1 MIADAALGKRIFDG
15 FLTLE
20 GGVDSGRAPVLLQ
33 PNQISWAINVSLRG
47 GQPTTRPTY
56 QRHALDTSILSD
68 EQVTAFNT
76 GRLQGSHPYTSD
88 LGVTFLM
95 ASISG
100 RIWAIN
106 LTNGFSVTELTP
118 FLGTV
123 QVALP
128 WVAPALAANVAITLN
143 STTGLSIGTVYAIDA
158 ASYRLISLAGTV
170 ATFQNVNDPPGTD
183 NPALANV
190 LLSGQPI
197 PALDPNSAIRP
208 HAWFVQAE
216 NWLIIQDGISPAFLW
231 NGLTMTRSNR
241 QLDQVPIGTCMGYG
255 RGRLWVAVQG
265 SLYVGGD
272 LVWSDPS
279 KGRDSVIYFTEN
291 TFLAEGGA
299 FAVPTGPITGLSF
312 AAGLDTATNDGDL
325 LVTTHNQV
333 YAFSAP
339 IDRTVW
345 QQLQYPIQRYAMLDA
360 GSLNHESIVRVNG
373 DLMFRSSVGVSS
385 FMYARRQ
392 FGTWANTPISSE
404 VRRILE
410 QDDSDLLYAASAVYF
425 DNRMLMT
432 CSPRNDQ
439 DRGVWH
445 AGLVV
450 IDFNLVSNL
459 GINTAPVWEGLWTG
473 PKIFQLTRPQV
484 SGVNR
489 CMALCLG
496 DDGIELWELNKGGRF
511 DNDGTD
517 DIRVQSSLET
527 RGMAAQLPGSLK
539 RYETTDLWLS
549 KLAGQLD
556 ITGYFRNERTERW
569 TPIGTQEVCTKYR
582 DCTTG
587 GCTTPKTYRE
597 QGRSRVGLNMAPV
610 KPDAANGGF
619 SCDGYIFQVR
629 LDLTGYWRLERF
641 RAGFEPQTED
651 QYGTLKGAGCVTS
664 EDDVC
669 QDTECTG
676 SEFCDPDMFTYEI

>member
-1 MIADAALGKRIFDG
+1 MVTDAALGKRIFDG

-20 GGVDSGRAPVLLQ
+20 GGVDSGRSPVLLQ

-47 GQPTTRPTY
+47 GQPTTRPTF
-56 QRHALDTSILSD
+56 QRHAFNLDYLTAEQSVLFLS
-68 EQVTAFNT
+68 
-76 GRLQGSHPYTSD
+76 GRFQGSHPYISD
-88 LGVTFLM
+88 LDISYLV

-100 RIWAIN
+100 RIFAIN
-106 LTNGFSVTELTP
+106 LNDHYIVSELTP
-118 FLGTV
+118 YLGTV
-123 QVALP
+123 QTSLP
-128 WVAPALAANVAITLN
+128 WVAPALAATVGITLN
-143 STTGLSIGTVYAIDA
+143 STTGLSVGTVYAIDA
-158 ASYRLISLAGTV
+158 ASYQLVSLSGNV
-170 ATFQNVNDPPGTD
+170 ATFQNINDPPGTA
-183 NPALANV
+183 NPAQANV

-197 PALDPNSAIRP
+197 PALDPNSSTRP

-231 NGLTMTRSNR
+231 NGLTMTRSDP
-241 QLDQVPIGTCMGYG
+241 QLDQVPIGSCMAYG
-255 RGRLWVAVQG
+255 RGRLWVARD
-265 SLYVGGD
+265 SLYFGGD
-272 LVWSDPS
+272 LVWSDPA

-299 FAVPTGPITGLSF
+299 FAVPTGPITGMSF

-373 DLMFRSSVGVSS
+373 DLMFRSAVGVSS
-385 FMYARRQ
+385 FMYARRN

-410 QDDSDLLYAASAVYF
+410 QDSPELLYAASSDYF

-445 AGLVV
+445 GGLVV
-450 IDFNLVSNL
+450 IDFTLISNL

-473 PKIFQLTRPQV
+473 PRIFQLARPQV
-484 SGVNR
+484 SGVNK

-496 DDGIELWELNKGGRF
+496 NEGDMQLWELTAGGRF
-511 DNDGTD
+511 DDGD
-517 DIRVQSSLET
+517 SLIKSSIET
-527 RGMAAQLPGSLK
+527 RGMSAQLPGSLK
-539 RYETTDLWLS
+539 RYISTDLWLS
-549 KLAGQLD
+549 KLAGTLA
-556 ITGYFRNERTERW
+556 ITGYYRNERTERW
-569 TPIGTQEVCTKYR
+569 TAIGTQDICTKYR

-587 GCTTPKTYRE
+587 GCTTPVTLRE
-597 QGRSRVGLNMAPV
+597 QGRSRIALIEAPMV
-610 KPDAANGGF
+610 VDGANGGYAT
-619 SCDGYIFQVR
+619 DGYVFQVR
-629 LDLTGYWRLERF
+629 LDFLGYWRLERF
-641 RAGFEPQTED
+641 RSGFLPLTEE
-651 QYGTLKGAGCVTS
+651 QFGSMQGAGCLNP

-669 QDTECTG
+669 QNEECTG
-676 SEFCDPDMFTYEI
+676 SEFCDPDMFSYLI